1 MGMAA
6 SQARLLSLTARL
18 SDLEFQAMQLTN
30 AKIQLSRSTEAVASE
45 YTNALNNK
53 IFKIKN
59 TNTPLTAS
67 SLTGFQTLPSIEA
80 QRILVDTSDRIL
92 VSGTVARAFDTAGG
106 SCERFLNQFGYTS
119 LHNPPN
125 IGGDSDPTG
134 GNNTTEII
142 KGVSESTTNSS
153 TETDV
158 YDILSMPATSAANN
172 NDNNSGSGVNPG
184 NNWGTS
190 SGNTWGTGD
199 GNTPS
204 TPPPPPTVDPPP
216 PTVDPPPP
224 TVDPPPPTVD
234 SRYTY
239 DADAVQYYTNL
250 FNQIQSH
257 GYVTTDDQNL
267 SNPEW
272 LYEQLFNG
280 NLRMEKLTSTGHA
293 QEDQWNT
300 DGLLE
305 EVYDTSDDARAELKY
320 EVETTKIQNQDKK
333 YDLELKQIETEH
345 TAIQTEMESVKKV
358 IDKNIEATFKIFA

>member
-1 MGMAA
+1 
-6 SQARLLSLTARL
+6 
-18 SDLEFQAMQLTN
+18 
-30 AKIQLSRSTEAVASE
+30 
-45 YTNALNNK
+45 
-53 IFKIKN
+53 
-59 TNTPLTAS
+59 
-67 SLTGFQTLPSIEA
+67 
-80 QRILVDTSDRIL
+80 
-92 VSGTVARAFDTAGG
+92 
-106 SCERFLNQFGYTS
+106 
-119 LHNPPN
+119 
-125 IGGDSDPTG
+125 
-134 GNNTTEII
+134 
-142 KGVSESTTNSS
+142 
-153 TETDV
+153 
-158 YDILSMPATSAANN
+158 
-172 NDNNSGSGVNPG
+172 
-184 NNWGTS
+184 
-190 SGNTWGTGD
+190 
-199 GNTPS
+199 
-204 TPPPPPTVDPPP
+204 